1 MSTRCNADLKMKDMY
16 LVESY
21 RAYHILLQKM
31 SENKCHGCIKLKEHI
46 SLMREQ
52 KMYKDQL
59 NELKFQMSD
68 EALQQMPEFQG
79 RVRFLHAQFSSS
91 CVLLCAWREKKVNVL
106 WSLSL
111 QHGKIITILS
121 FLYFFW
127 LSIHGRSFW
136 FQLYRS
142 TVPGEQFGHG
152 FWFWILGLIC

>member
-91 CVLLCAWREKKVNVL
+91 CVLLCA
-106 WSLSL
+106 
-111 QHGKIITILS
+111 
-121 FLYFFW
+121 
-127 LSIHGRSFW
+127 
-136 FQLYRS
+136 
-142 TVPGEQFGHG
+142 
-152 FWFWILGLIC
+152 